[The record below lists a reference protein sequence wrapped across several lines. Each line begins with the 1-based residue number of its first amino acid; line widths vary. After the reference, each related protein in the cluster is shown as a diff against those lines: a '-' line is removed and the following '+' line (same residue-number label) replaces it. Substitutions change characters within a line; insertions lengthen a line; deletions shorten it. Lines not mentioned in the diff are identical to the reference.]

1 MNNLEEKVNKPWFC
15 QLNILELEHKFKRI
29 PRNKIS
35 RLLEKS
41 RIIHIIKNKLA
52 LVELKIR
59 DYHGKV

>member
-1 MNNLEEKVNKPWFC
+1 MNNREEKLKKPWFC

-29 PRNKIS
+29 PRKKIS

-52 LVELKIR
+52 
-59 DYHGKV
+59 